1 MRKSEHITARVLT
14 LMGAV
19 ASVLYLGWRLAF
31 SFEGASV
38 GLSALL
44 LAAEVVG
51 FAGTALLTWALW
63 PAPQARRTGAV
74 AAVDGP
80 VDVVVRVVDQELH
93 EIRATLLSLRA
104 VENAGDVLVV
114 DHTGRPEV
122 VTLAAEFQCMYA
134 ATDLDDANGL
144 RVMQAAVRT
153 SEFLLLD
160 AGDVEEGLQA
170 AAAGL
175 HPLRHGL
182 TPGDG
187 ERLFLIG
194 NAPATGDTHT
204 FDSTEIEQCRS
215 RMFQTLARCGLE
227 IRCTPA
233 STIATTPSWLLA
245 SSMSLRWFIRSATVV
260 ARVSGSSDPPLA
272 ALPAKSAAMRSFAPS

>member
-1 MRKSEHITARVLT
+1 MPRGVQVEGARPMRKSEHITARVLT

-19 ASVLYLGWRLAF
+19 ASVLYLGWRLVF

-44 LAAEVVG
+44 LVAEVVG
-51 FAGTALLTWALW
+51 FAGTALLAWALW

-74 AAVDGP
+74 AAIDGP

-160 AGDVEEGLQA
+160 AD
-170 AAAGL
+170 
-175 HPLRHGL
+175 RK
-182 TPGDG
+182 
-187 ERLFLIG
+187 
-194 NAPATGDTHT
+194 
-204 FDSTEIEQCRS
+204 S
-215 RMFQTLARCGLE
+215 
-227 IRCTPA
+227 
-233 STIATTPSWLLA
+233 
-245 SSMSLRWFIRSATVV
+245 VV
-260 ARVSGSSDPPLA
+260 
-272 ALPAKSAAMRSFAPS
+272 